1 MVPYGI
7 STVMDPPLPTAG
19 DQVEACN
26 VARYAANQKGGHHLI
41 DAQGFLYRL
50 KRSHVAKDKKYWE
63 CTQKKTSVCFSTA
76 MTRISNDSIISVG
89 PHSHSV
95 NKVKQHVRQIEA
107 AMVTAAATAATVVPR
122 TVIGEIAAAVSASA
136 PGATSYIKTKSA
148 LSRAIQRQR
157 VKEMGYPPTPK
168 NYKVC

>member
-1 MVPYGI
+1 
-7 STVMDPPLPTAG
+7 
-19 DQVEACN
+19 
-26 VARYAANQKGGHHLI
+26 
-41 DAQGFLYRL
+41 
-50 KRSHVAKDKKYWE
+50 
-63 CTQKKTSVCFSTA
+63 